1 MEILPRRVWRKPLV
15 VSDLRHADY
24 TTNRSPCQ
32 AFISRGH
39 KKNASSY
46 HDALMGWLR
55 SRIRKGKET
64 PLHQKA
70 LRHPAPLPSYDG

>member
-15 VSDLRHADY
+15 VSDLRRADY
-24 TTNRSPCQ
+24 TANRAPCQ

-46 HDALMGWLR
+46 HDALMGWL
-55 SRIRKGKET
+55 
-64 PLHQKA
+64 
-70 LRHPAPLPSYDG
+70 

>member
-32 AFISRGH
+32 AFYFKQAQKKRIIIS
-39 KKNASSY
+39 
-46 HDALMGWLR
+46 
-55 SRIRKGKET
+55 
-64 PLHQKA
+64 
-70 LRHPAPLPSYDG
+70 